1 MTKLFWKSLVVTP
14 LILGAALVAGNASAQ
29 EVSTEDTLN
38 QINQYNAD
46 IENLGQLRSVNQLS
60 DVRPTDWAYQA
71 VRSLVERYN
80 CVAGYPDGTF
90 RGSRAMTRYEAAA
103 LVNAC
108 MDTVNDLIAAA
119 TADLVTKED
128 LAVLQ
133 RLQEEFQ
140 AELATLRG
148 RVDSLEARTAE
159 LEANQFSTTTKL
171 QGEALFV
178 LADAFDDDSSAAP
191 GNTVFGGRVRLNL
204 NTSFTGED
212 LLRTGL
218 EAENIK
224 DVTSLNGGLGV
235 GGLEYASDSAVDG
248 GTGSEVSVVLDSLWY
263 QFPVGDKATVVV
275 GPVGVDSSLFVPT
288 TVWGGG
294 FSTDN
299 LDTTAIFEQDADE
312 AGIGGNYQ
320 FNDTFNLAMGY
331 TANIL
336 ADDPSQGVFNDDYG
350 AFAQLTATRGKF
362 TGALNYGRQ
371 YVDGG
376 ADGWDGNLWDGVG
389 TSTAAD
395 PFSTLASGSAAS
407 ADTVGLILSYQFSPK
422 FIIQGYGAHSWMN
435 SETSSASA
443 RSLAAGLG
451 FLFPDAFMEGNE
463 AGVAVGLPP
472 YVYDSKNG
480 GSKDTETPFLV
491 DMYYS
496 WKVSDN
502 ISITPAVV
510 LIFNGDGG
518 TADSGDFEAVTAIKT
533 RFTF

>member
-171 QGEALFV
+171 AGEALFV
-178 LADAFDDDSSAAP
+178 MADAFDDDSAAGP
-191 GNTVFGGRVRLNL
+191 GNTVFGGRVRLNF

-224 DVTSLNGGLGV
+224 NVTSLNGGLGV
-235 GGLEYASDSAVDG
+235 GGLEYASDSPGAGSVDG
-248 GTGSEVSVVLDSLWY
+248 GAGSEVSVVLDSLWY
-263 QFPVGDKATVVV
+263 QFPVGEKAMLTL
-275 GPVGVDSSLFVPT
+275 GPVGVDNSLFVPT
-288 TVWGGG
+288 TVWTGG
-294 FSTDN
+294 FSTDYF
-299 LDTTAIFEQDADE
+299 DISPIYEQDADE
-312 AGIGGNYQ
+312 AGAGGNYQ

-331 TANIL
+331 TANAL
-336 ADDPSQGVFNDDYG
+336 ADDPSAGVFNDDYG

-362 TGALNYGRQ
+362 TGAVTYGRE
-371 YVDGG
+371 YVDGVG
-376 ADGWDGNLWDGVG
+376 DNLNGNLWDSVG
-389 TSTAAD
+389 TATAAD
-395 PFSTLASGSAAS
+395 PFNGAPAS
-407 ADTVGLILSYQFSPK
+407 ADVVGLLLSYQFSPK
-422 FIIQGYGAHSWMN
+422 FILQGYAAHSWMD
-435 SETSSASA
+435 SKTSTASA
-443 RSLAAGLG
+443 QSLSAGLG
-451 FLFPDAFMEGNE
+451 FIFPDALIEGNE
-463 AGVAVGLPP
+463 AGLAVGLPP
-472 YVYDSKNG
+472 YVYESDNG
-480 GSKDTETPFLV
+480 AAKDAETPLAV

-502 ISITPAVV
+502 ISITPGVV
-510 LIFNGDGG
+510 LLFNGEGSS
-518 TADSGDFEAVTAIKT
+518 ADADDFEAVTAIKT